1 MRWRTVWPWLAV
13 GLALVLVAL
22 LGGAPGGEGGRA
34 YDPDGTGDRGVKALR
49 LLVEELGADVAVTDE
64 VDDLGEPT
72 PGGGP
77 DVAVLFDDRY
87 DDTARTAV
95 RRWVEEGGTLVVTDP
110 YSPLTPTVEGG
121 GGVLGGL
128 TAAEVGRDR
137 CDEPALAGL
146 DRLEVGELGARY
158 EVPPGARSCFGDEA
172 SAFVVV
178 TDVGDGALVA
188 VGGGDVFTNANL
200 ARADDAGLAAAL
212 MAPQPGGRVVLL
224 QPPSVG
230 PDGAPTDRD
239 LFDAVP
245 GGARVALWQLLVAFV
260 VYAVHRGRRL
270 GRPVPEDQPVAIAGS
285 ELVLAVGNLL
295 QQTRSPSRA
304 AAVLSDDLRR
314 RLAERLGLPPTA
326 PPEVV
331 ADVAAD
337 RSASPRDRVLAVLVP
352 PPVRTDAELV
362 DLAQAVDAVAE
373 EVLHV

>member
-1 MRWRTVWPWLAV
+1 MSWRTAWPWLLV
-13 GLALVLVAL
+13 GLALVLIALVA
-22 LGGAPGGEGGRA
+22 GAPGTDDGRA
-34 YDPDGTGDRGVKALR
+34 YDPDGTGDRGVRALR
-49 LLVEELGADVAVTDE
+49 LLVEELGADVAATDE
-64 VDDLGEPT
+64 VSELGRPGA
-72 PGGGP
+72 GGGP
-77 DVAVLFDDRY
+77 EVAVLFDDRY
-87 DDTARTAV
+87 DAVTRGAV

-128 TAAEVGRDR
+128 TAAEVERGR
-137 CDEPALAGL
+137 CDEPAVADLA
-146 DRLEVGELGARY
+146 RLETGGLGARY
-158 EVPPGARSCFGDEA
+158 DVPPGSRSCFGDEA

-188 VGGGDVFTNANL
+188 VGGGDVFTNAYL
-200 ARADDAGLAAAL
+200 DLADDAGLAVAL
-212 MAPQPGGRVVLL
+212 MAPRPGGRVVLL
-224 QPPSVG
+224 QPPTGG

-245 GGARVALWQLLVAFV
+245 GGARVALWQLVVAFV

-270 GRPVPEDQPVAIAGS
+270 GRPVPEAQPVAIAGS

-295 QQTRSPSRA
+295 QQTRSPSQA
-304 AAVLSDDLRR
+304 AAVLGEDLRH

-331 ADVAAD
+331 ADVAAT
-337 RSASPRDRVLAVLVP
+337 RSAVPRDRVLAVLVP

-362 DLAQAVDAVAE
+362 DLAQAVDAVSE